1 MVFLLMLSIV
11 IPTLN
16 DSQLLGPTLESINT
30 YEGPKEIIVSDGGS
44 DDQTFSI
51 TVQSGGKCYVSPK
64 GRGKQLAAGAHTA
77 IGNWL
82 LFLHADT
89 KLSSGWT
96 IAVNQFIENP
106 HNRFRVGYFTFT
118 LDDPSEQARRLERM
132 VHWRCQKL
140 SLPYGDQ
147 GLLISRS
154 MYDRIGGYSSIP
166 LMEDIDIIQRISN
179 HRLENLSALAI
190 TSANKF
196 KKDGYILRP
205 LRNLFCLCLF
215 FIGVP
220 PKIIVDFYYW

>member
-1 MVFLLMLSIV
+1 MLSIV

-16 DSQLLGPTLESINT
+16 DSQQLGPTLECVNT

-51 TVQSGGKCYVSPK
+51 TAQSGGKFYMTPK
-64 GRGKQLAAGAHTA
+64 GRGEQLAAGANAAT
-77 IGNWL
+77 GDWL

-89 KLSSGWT
+89 KLGSGWVV
-96 IAVNQFIENP
+96 AANRFMENP
-106 HNRFRVGYFTFT
+106 DNRFRVGYFIFT
-118 LDDPSEQARRLERM
+118 LDDPSKQARRLERM

-147 GLLISRS
+147 GLLISRP
-154 MYDRIGGYSSIP
+154 MYDKIGGYNPIP
-166 LMEDIDIIQRISN
+166 LMEDVDIIQRIAN
-179 HRLENLSALAI
+179 HRLKKLSALAI

-205 LRNLFCLCLF
+205 LRNLFCLGLF
-215 FIGVP
+215 FIGVSP
-220 PKIIVDFYYW
+220 RIIAGFYDR

>member
-1 MVFLLMLSIV
+1 MVLLLMLSIV

-16 DSQLLGPTLESINT
+16 DRQRLGPTLECVNA

-51 TVQSGGKCYVSPK
+51 TAQSGGKFYMSPK
-64 GRGKQLAAGAHTA
+64 GRGEQLAAGAHKA
-77 IGNWL
+77 IGDWL

-89 KLSSGWT
+89 KLGPGWT
-96 IAVNQFIENP
+96 VAVNRFMENP
-106 HNRFRVGYFTFT
+106 DNRFRVGYFTFT
-118 LDDPSEQARRLERM
+118 LDDLSEQARRLERI

-147 GLLISRS
+147 GLLISRP
-154 MYDRIGGYSSIP
+154 MYDSIGGYSPIP

-179 HRLENLSALAI
+179 HRLENLPALAI
-190 TSANKF
+190 TSATKF

-205 LRNLFCLCLF
+205 LRNLLCLCLF

-220 PKIIVDFYYW
+220 SKIIVNFYNW